1 MNIVA
6 AIARPAGMLD
16 RGLQSL
22 QSLVALATRC
32 WVSWQFLKS
41 GMLKLEDWETTLFLF
56 QEEYRTPVL
65 SPQLAA
71 IAGTAGEIFFPLLL
85 ISGLFGR
92 LAAVGLLAVNVM
104 AVVAYAHVLLT
115 PVSRQ
120 RLASITSGLHARDP
134 RGLVPAVTRLTR
146 GSGRGSGA
154 RTDSRTIP
162 ERRSDGVPR

>member
-6 AIARPAGMLD
+6 VIARPVGMLD
-16 RGLQSL
+16 RGLESL
-22 QSLVALATRC
+22 QPLVAITTRC

-71 IAGTAGEIFFPLLL
+71 VAGTAGELFFPLLL
-85 ISGLFGR
+85 IAGLFGR

-104 AVVAYAHVLLT
+104 AVVAYAHVLLS
-115 PVSRQ
+115 PGFEAALGQHHLWGFMLVILAVYGPGRYSLDAWFGSR
-120 RLASITSGLHARDP
+120 RAAPD
-134 RGLVPAVTRLTR
+134 
-146 GSGRGSGA
+146 
-154 RTDSRTIP
+154 
-162 ERRSDGVPR
+162 